1 MGEGQLERVRDAAGM
16 IAGMSPRLVPGV
28 FVFRT
33 VDGEELARLLPQ
45 ARAVF
50 REDEGVSVV
59 VPGAPEDPLAM
70 RQITLDVH
78 SALDGVG
85 LTVAVASALAA
96 EGIPCNMI
104 AAHHHDHVFVP
115 AGQAERAVGVLRAVA
130 AGGGGR

>member
-1 MGEGQLERVRDAAGM
+1 MDGGMGEWVRDTDGM

-33 VDGEELARLLPQ
+33 VAAADVARLLPQ
-45 ARAVF
+45 ARAMF
-50 REDEGVSVV
+50 REDEGISLVL
-59 VPGAPEDPLAM
+59 PGEAGDPLAM
-70 RQITLDVH
+70 RQITLDVQ

-85 LTVAVASALAA
+85 LTAAVAAALAA

-115 AGQAERAVGVLRAVA
+115 AGEAERAVEVLLALA
-130 AGGGGR
+130 AGRPPG

>member
-33 VDGEELARLLPQ
+33 VAEEELALLLPQ

-59 VPGAPEDPLAM
+59 VPSEPEDPLAM

-85 LTVAVASALAA
+85 LTAAVASALAA

-115 AGQAERAVGVLRAVA
+115 AGEAERAVEVLLRLSRVWTE
-130 AGGGGR
+130 